1 MSKFLN
7 LLNAVLNEQESDSE
21 SKSAEPVKMDDK
33 ISSALPEPEQVAM
46 DSLKYK
52 NLLNALREALYIA
65 FKNDLEKQRVLS
77 NIRID
82 SDNLEQL
89 KNIENNLMSF
99 LNQTESLPPTPE

>member
-21 SKSAEPVKMDDK
+21 KSAEPVKMDDK

-65 FKNDLEKQRVLS
+65 FKDDLEKQRVLS
-77 NIRID
+77 NIRIE
-82 SDNLEQL
+82 SDNLEDL

-99 LNQTESLPPTPE
+99 LNQTEALPPTQE